1 MWIKEIAIGCP
12 HVPPARSAA
21 SAFQHELPRHELAI
35 IFADRACRR
44 TKAGMG
50 PIGAAGPFPYTAEHL
65 AKCSRLFAGARAR
78 CSGPGPL
85 ISAIGIVRPCG
96 GFPFL
101 LESGKESC
109 RECGWPAV

>member
-44 TKAGMG
+44 TKARMG
-50 PIGAAGPFPYTAEHL
+50 PIGASGPFPYIAEHL

-78 CSGPGPL
+78 CSGPE
-85 ISAIGIVRPCG
+85 IGRA
-96 GFPFL
+96 
-101 LESGKESC
+101 SC
-109 RECGWPAV
+109 RERVCQYVSISVVAVSLKKKKHK